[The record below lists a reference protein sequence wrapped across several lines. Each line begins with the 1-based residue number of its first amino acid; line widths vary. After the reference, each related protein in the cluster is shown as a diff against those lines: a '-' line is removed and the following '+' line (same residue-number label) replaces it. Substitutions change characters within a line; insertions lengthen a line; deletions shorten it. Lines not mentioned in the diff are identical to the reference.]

1 MQTSGT
7 SPPLGASFLR
17 FGEGGAVPATGAD
30 PPYRRRKRSGS
41 RVCPSSWSAGASVT
55 HPSERKATATDA
67 PRQRLTLRLTPGR
80 FCCYV
85 PFNVLLRECNTMKPA
100 KFIAYFRVST
110 AKQGRSGLGLEAQ
123 RAAVVAYAERTGAE
137 VLADYTEVESG
148 ANAQR
153 PQLQRALA
161 HCRLAGARLLVAK
174 LDRLTRDVGFLAA
187 LQKAGVVSFVAADM
201 PEAGELETQLLTV
214 VAGNELR
221 RISERTRAA
230 LQAAKARGVVLGKPE
245 NLANQAEGS
254 RRGNA
259 AKAAK
264 ADDYARMVS
273 QWIEDARAAG
283 ITSTRGT
290 AAWLNAR
297 GIRAPRGGD
306 WSAAQVVRVVARTTQ
321 RNAS

>member
-1 MQTSGT
+1 
-7 SPPLGASFLR
+7 
-17 FGEGGAVPATGAD
+17 
-30 PPYRRRKRSGS
+30 
-41 RVCPSSWSAGASVT
+41 
-55 HPSERKATATDA
+55 
-67 PRQRLTLRLTPGR
+67 
-80 FCCYV
+80 
-85 PFNVLLRECNTMKPA
+85 MKPA

-123 RAAVVAYAERTGAE
+123 RAAVVAYAERTGAD

-148 ANAQR
+148 ANTQR
-153 PQLQRALA
+153 TQLQRALA
-161 HCRLAGARLLVAK
+161 HCRLVGARLLVAK

-254 RRGNA
+254 RRGNVV
-259 AKAAK
+259 KAAK
-264 ADDYARMVS
+264 AHEYASMVA
-273 QWIEDARAAG
+273 QWIADARTAG
-283 ITSTRGT
+283 VTSTRGI
-290 AAWLNAR
+290 AAWLNER

-306 WSAAQVVRVVARTTQ
+306 WSAAQVVRVMARVGQGSPT
-321 RNAS
+321 NSPSLALP

>member
-1 MQTSGT
+1 
-7 SPPLGASFLR
+7 
-17 FGEGGAVPATGAD
+17 
-30 PPYRRRKRSGS
+30 
-41 RVCPSSWSAGASVT
+41 
-55 HPSERKATATDA
+55 
-67 PRQRLTLRLTPGR
+67 
-80 FCCYV
+80 
-85 PFNVLLRECNTMKPA
+85 MKPA

-123 RAAVVAYAERTGAE
+123 RAAVVAYAERNGAE

-259 AKAAK
+259 VKTAK

-273 QWIEDARAAG
+273 QWIEDAREAG
-283 ITSTRGT
+283 ITSARGV
-290 AAWLNAR
+290 ASWLNER

-306 WSAAQVVRVVARTTQ
+306 WSAAQVMRVVARMQ
-321 RNAS
+321 RANA